1 MPLGRCAA
9 RDIVLLAVG
18 ATLYTI
24 ASPPYDWS
32 SAAWLALFPLFLVL
46 RGKTLGSAYAVGF
59 LYGLFFCSGIA
70 YWVYYAV
77 AAYFALVFPLDVLVT
92 LLSYSLFVGSYTGL
106 AACGTCVLMRNHR
119 PALRWVGIPAL
130 WVSAE
135 FARTSLFSG
144 FSWELLGYTQ
154 YHQLPLIQIADM
166 TGVYGLS
173 FLLALS
179 GYVVAECWASL
190 SFFPLSSLPHGT
202 RLARLPWPALGSLV
216 GAIALALFYGT
227 LRLHQYE
234 NPSGPSLKLAL
245 VEGNVATAQRWQ
257 RVYYA
262 TTLLKYIA
270 ITHQGVTGI
279 PLDLVVWPEFALGFY
294 LDREPL
300 LRAQL
305 GQLTRSLETSLLL
318 GAPRMEETAGGTHY
332 YNSAYLLAPGG
343 ALQGTYDKMRLLPFA
358 EYRPFPLLPVR
369 GQAQEIPSTFTP
381 GRESTIFL
389 LPRAAFGVTI
399 CYEATYPDLSRRLAR
414 DGAQFLVNISN
425 DTWLVKDSRAAAA
438 QHFSM
443 TVFRAVENK
452 RPLVRATTA
461 GVSGFVEPTGR
472 LHHLSTQP
480 EGVIVGEIIPRREL
494 TVYTQYGDWF
504 ALSCVGV
511 ALIAL
516 LDSRLGN
523 SRLFRSAVN
532 TPAMHKANERTTV
545 RHSS

>member
-1 MPLGRCAA
+1 
-9 RDIVLLAVG
+9 
-18 ATLYTI
+18 
-24 ASPPYDWS
+24 
-32 SAAWLALFPLFLVL
+32 
-46 RGKTLGSAYAVGF
+46 
-59 LYGLFFCSGIA
+59 
-70 YWVYYAV
+70 
-77 AAYFALVFPLDVLVT
+77 
-92 LLSYSLFVGSYTGL
+92 
-106 AACGTCVLMRNHR
+106 MRNHR
-119 PALRWVGIPAL
+119 PALRWIGIPAL

-154 YHQLPLIQIADM
+154 YRQLPLIQIADM

-190 SFFPLSSLPHGT
+190 SFFPPSSLLHGT

-216 GAIALALFYGT
+216 GVIVLALFYGT

-234 NPSGPSLKLAL
+234 NPAGPSLKLAL
-245 VEGNVATAQRWQ
+245 VEGNVPNAQRWQ
-257 RVYYA
+257 RVHYA

-270 ITHQGVTGI
+270 LTRQGVTGI
-279 PLDLVVWPEFALGFY
+279 PLDLIVWPEFALGFY

-300 LRAQL
+300 LQAQL

-318 GAPRMEETAGGTHY
+318 GAPRLEETAVGAHY

-358 EYRPFPLLPVR
+358 EYRPLPFLPVR

-381 GRESTIFL
+381 GREPTIFL
-389 LPRAAFGVTI
+389 LPHAAFGVTI

-414 DGAQFLVNISN
+414 DGAQFFVNISN
-425 DTWLVKDSRAAAA
+425 DTWLVQDGGAAAA

-461 GVSGFVEPTGR
+461 GVSGFVDPTGR
-472 LHHLSTQP
+472 SPQLSTRE
-480 EGVIVGEIIPRREL
+480 EGVMLGEIIPQREL
-494 TVYTQYGDWF
+494 TVYARYGDWF
-504 ALSCVGV
+504 AYGCVGV
-511 ALIAL
+511 ALLAW
-516 LDSRLGN
+516 LDSRLWNRRSFLSGSETRAIHE
-523 SRLFRSAVN
+523 SRG
-532 TPAMHKANERTTV
+532 V
-545 RHSS
+545 RQ